1 LNATSKMGGMGM
13 ACSLRKP
20 ATWHA
25 VVAVFLQFFS
35 WGVITAPMIKILNSE
50 FGHNALLLNGIIMG
64 VKGFLSFLSAPLI
77 GALSDVYG
85 RKLFLLITAFF
96 TCVPIPFIKIHA
108 IAYFVLMA
116 VSGIFCI
123 IFSVA
128 FAYVADVTDE
138 SSRSLGYGL
147 VTAGFA
153 ASLIISPAL
162 GAGIELLTG
171 SDESVVILA
180 TLVALL
186 DVFFIVIFVPESLL
200 SEQKMAIKSLT
211 FKQMNPF
218 ASLRGIWSD
227 RKVLLM
233 SMVAVLSYLPEAG
246 QSTCF
251 FVYLTLV
258 LGFSPMMVGIFI
270 CYVGVLST
278 IFQTVIL
285 SKLIRHL
292 GAKKTILV
300 GLSAQLVELVWYG
313 VSTAEWGVWA
323 AGLFI
328 AISSIT
334 YAAISAYL
342 SLDTAKDKQGAVQ
355 GTLMGARGL
364 CNGLGPAAFGLLFH
378 FFGINILADEVPGAE
393 SLNATLSNNATVV
406 KQLSSNLI
414 RLGLNSTII
423 EEEGEEEMTTLAVI
437 VKTLPGI
444 PFLLM
449 ATCVLGA
456 IVAALFLENITKG
469 MDQQATGDQSE
480 AKAEEE
486 AGNVSSSQ
494 SENSET
500 KMEIKSSSSS
510 SNSSLAEVM
519 DGKIELTELRVGL
532 DRVEEEGGKIHING
546 QTIKASYAA

>member
-1 LNATSKMGGMGM
+1 MGIGLGMGM
-13 ACSLRKP
+13 GCSLRRP

-35 WGVITAPMIKILNSE
+35 WGLITAPMIKILNSE
-50 FGHNALLLNGIIMG
+50 FGSRALLLNGIIMG

-85 RKLFLLITAFF
+85 RKLFLLVTAFF

-171 SDESVVILA
+171 SDEAVVILA
-180 TLVALL
+180 SLVALL

-211 FKQMNPF
+211 FQQMNPF

-227 RKVLLM
+227 RRVLLM

-258 LGFSPMMVGIFI
+258 LGFSPMMVGVFI

-278 IFQTVIL
+278 IFQTVVL
-285 SKLIRHL
+285 SKLIRHV
-292 GAKKTILV
+292 GAKKAILV
-300 GLSAQLVELVWYG
+300 GLSAQLIELVWYG

-328 AISSIT
+328 AISSVT

-378 FFGINILADEVPGAE
+378 LFGINILAEDLPASDG
-393 SLNATLSNNATVV
+393 SLNATLSNNATVEIEPV
-406 KQLSSNLI
+406 GNI
-414 RLGLNSTII
+414 INFGLNSTSI
-423 EEEGEEEMTTLAVI
+423 EAEQGLTTLAVI
-437 VKTLPGI
+437 VETLPGI

-449 ATCVLGA
+449 ATCILAA
-456 IVAALFLENITKG
+456 IVAALFLDDITKG
-469 MDQQATGDQSE
+469 MDDQQTGQEEGAAKRDVVEATS
-480 AKAEEE
+480 
-486 AGNVSSSQ
+486 SSSQ

-500 KMEIKSSSSS
+500 KMEVNGNNSSSSS
-510 SNSSLAEVM
+510 FADLK
-519 DGKIELTELRVGL
+519 DGKLEVTRLS
-532 DRVEEEGGKIHING
+532 EEDTGKIHING
-546 QTIKASYAA
+546 QTMKASYAA

>member
-1 LNATSKMGGMGM
+1 
-13 ACSLRKP
+13 
-20 ATWHA
+20 
-25 VVAVFLQFFS
+25 
-35 WGVITAPMIKILNSE
+35 
-50 FGHNALLLNGIIMG
+50 
-64 VKGFLSFLSAPLI
+64 
-77 GALSDVYG
+77 
-85 RKLFLLITAFF
+85 
-96 TCVPIPFIKIHA
+96 
-108 IAYFVLMA
+108 
-116 VSGIFCI
+116 
-123 IFSVA
+123 
-128 FAYVADVTDE
+128 
-138 SSRSLGYGL
+138 
-147 VTAGFA
+147 
-153 ASLIISPAL
+153 
-162 GAGIELLTG
+162 
-171 SDESVVILA
+171 VILA
-180 TLVALL
+180 SLVGLL
-186 DVFFIVIFVPESLL
+186 DVFFIVLFVPESLL

-258 LGFSPMMVGIFI
+258 LGFSPMMVGVFI

-300 GLSAQLVELVWYG
+300 GLSAQLIELVWYG

-323 AGLFI
+323 AGIFI

-378 FFGINILADEVPGAE
+378 IFGINILADNDLPGE
-393 SLNATLSNNATVV
+393 PLNATFISNNATVGV
-406 KQLSSNLI
+406 NQVTRSLVE
-414 RLGLNSTII
+414 LGLDTTVI
-423 EEEGEEEMTTLAVI
+423 EEEKMSTLAVI

-449 ATCVLGA
+449 ATCVLAA

-469 MDQQATGDQSE
+469 MDEQQRNPDDPSLANEDE
-480 AKAEEE
+480 I
-486 AGNVSSSQ
+486 GNVSSSQ

-500 KMEIKSSSSS
+500 KMEVKSTSNNSSSSS
-510 SNSSLAEVM
+510 SSLA
-519 DGKIELTELRVGL
+519 DGKIELTELRPECK
-532 DRVEEEGGKIHING
+532 VEGTNEGTTGKILINGG

>member
-1 LNATSKMGGMGM
+1 MGGMGMGM

-50 FGHNALLLNGIIMG
+50 FGNNALLLNGIIMG

-186 DVFFIVIFVPESLL
+186 DVFFIVLFVPESLL

-258 LGFSPMMVGIFI
+258 LGFSPMMVGVFI

-378 FFGINILADEVPGAE
+378 FFGINILADDVPGAE
-393 SLNATLSNNATVV
+393 SLNETISNNATLVN
-406 KQLSSNLI
+406 QLSSNLI
-414 RLGLNSTII
+414 TLGVNSTVI
-423 EEEGEEEMTTLAVI
+423 EEEDGEVMTTMAVI

-469 MDQQATGDQSE
+469 MDHQAPHGPNE
-480 AKAEEE
+480 AKVEEE
-486 AGNVSSSQ
+486 EETGNVSSSQ

-510 SNSSLAEVM
+510 SSSSLADVK
-519 DGKIELTELRVGL
+519 DGKFEVTELTGCDVE
-532 DRVEEEGGKIHING
+532 EEEGGKIHING

>member
-1 LNATSKMGGMGM
+1 MGM

-186 DVFFIVIFVPESLL
+186 DVFFIVLFVPESLL

-258 LGFSPMMVGIFI
+258 LGFSPMMVGVFI

-393 SLNATLSNNATVV
+393 HLNATLSNNATVV
-406 KQLSSNLI
+406 NQLSSNLI
-414 RLGLNSTII
+414 RLGLNTTVIG
-423 EEEGEEEMTTLAVI
+423 EGEEEEGGMTTLAVI

-469 MDQQATGDQSE
+469 MDQQTPDNESA
-480 AKAEEE
+480 AKAEDEE
-486 AGNVSSSQ
+486 GTGNVSMCQ

-500 KMEIKSSSSS
+500 KMEVKSSSSS
-510 SNSSLAEVM
+510 LADAK
-519 DGKIELTELRVGL
+519 DGKIELTELRAGSE
-532 DRVEEEGGKIHING
+532 VETEEAPGKIHING
-546 QTIKASYAA
+546 ETLKASYAA

>member
-1 LNATSKMGGMGM
+1 MGMGM

-186 DVFFIVIFVPESLL
+186 DVFFIVLFVPESLL

-258 LGFSPMMVGIFI
+258 LGFSPMMVGVFI

-355 GTLMGARGL
+355 GSLTGARGL

-378 FFGINILADEVPGAE
+378 FFGINILADDVPGATT
-393 SLNATLSNNATVV
+393 LNTTLSNNATVV
-406 KQLSSNLI
+406 NQLSSNLI
-414 RLGLNSTII
+414 RLGLNTTVIG
-423 EEEGEEEMTTLAVI
+423 EEGEEEEGGMTTLAVI

-469 MDQQATGDQSE
+469 MDQQTPDNESA
-480 AKAEEE
+480 AKAEDEE
-486 AGNVSSSQ
+486 GTGNVSMCQ

-500 KMEIKSSSSS
+500 KMEVKSSSS
-510 SNSSLAEVM
+510 LADAKDE
-519 DGKIELTELRVGL
+519 KIELTELRSGSE
-532 DRVEEEGGKIHING
+532 VETEEAPGKIH
-546 QTIKASYAA
+546 

>member
-1 LNATSKMGGMGM
+1 M
-13 ACSLRKP
+13 
-20 ATWHA
+20 
-25 VVAVFLQFFS
+25 
-35 WGVITAPMIKILNSE
+35 NSV
-50 FGHNALLLNGIIMG
+50 IMG
-64 VKGFLSFLSAPLI
+64 VKGILSFLSAPLI
-77 GALSDVYG
+77 GSLSDVWG
-85 RKLFLLITAFF
+85 RKMFLFVTAFF
-96 TCVPIPFIKIHA
+96 TCIPIPFLLIDTTI
-108 IAYFVLMA
+108 YFVTLTL
-116 VSGIFCI
+116 SGAFSI

-128 FAYVADVTDE
+128 FAYVSDVTEE
-138 SSRSLGYGL
+138 SGRSLGYGL

-171 SDESVVILA
+171 SDEAVVILA
-180 TLVALL
+180 SLVALL

-211 FKQMNPF
+211 FQQMNPF

-258 LGFSPMMVGIFI
+258 LGFSPMMVGVFI

-292 GAKKTILV
+292 GAKRTILV
-300 GLSAQLVELVWYG
+300 GLSAQLVELGWYG

-378 FFGINILADEVPGAE
+378 FFGINILADNDVSGKSFNE
-393 SLNATLSNNATVV
+393 TLSNNATVV
-406 KQLSSNLI
+406 N
-414 RLGLNSTII
+414 
-423 EEEGEEEMTTLAVI
+423 
-437 VKTLPGI
+437 
-444 PFLLM
+444 
-449 ATCVLGA
+449 
-456 IVAALFLENITKG
+456 
-469 MDQQATGDQSE
+469 
-480 AKAEEE
+480 
-486 AGNVSSSQ
+486 
-494 SENSET
+494 
-500 KMEIKSSSSS
+500 
-510 SNSSLAEVM
+510 
-519 DGKIELTELRVGL
+519 EL
-532 DRVEEEGGKIHING
+532 
-546 QTIKASYAA
+546 

>member
-1 LNATSKMGGMGM
+1 
-13 ACSLRKP
+13 
-20 ATWHA
+20 
-25 VVAVFLQFFS
+25 
-35 WGVITAPMIKILNSE
+35 MIKIRILNSE
-50 FGHNALLLNGIIMG
+50 FGNNALLLNGIIMG

-186 DVFFIVIFVPESLL
+186 DVFFIVLFVPESIL
-200 SEQKMAIKSLT
+200 SDQKMAIKSLT

-258 LGFSPMMVGIFI
+258 LGFSPMMVGLFI

-378 FFGINILADEVPGAE
+378 FFGINIVADDVPGAE
-393 SLNATLSNNATVV
+393 SLNETISNNATTLVN
-406 KQLSSNLI
+406 QLSSNLI
-414 RLGLNSTII
+414 TLGVNSTII
-423 EEEGEEEMTTLAVI
+423 EEEEEGEVMTTMAVI

-449 ATCVLGA
+449 VTCVLGA

-469 MDQQATGDQSE
+469 MDHQGPNGQSV
-480 AKAEEE
+480 AKIEEE
-486 AGNVSSSQ
+486 EEDTGNVSRSQ

-500 KMEIKSSSSS
+500 KMEIKSSSGSS
-510 SNSSLAEVM
+510 SSSL
-519 DGKIELTELRVGL
+519 DG
-532 DRVEEEGGKIHING
+532 
-546 QTIKASYAA
+546 

>member
-1 LNATSKMGGMGM
+1 M
-13 ACSLRKP
+13 ACSLKKP

-35 WGVITAPMIKILNSE
+35 WGLITAPMIKILNSE

-77 GALSDVYG
+77 GALSDIYG

-96 TCVPIPFIKIHA
+96 TCVPIPFIKIHS

-258 LGFSPMMVGIFI
+258 LGFSPMMVGVFI

-285 SKLIRHL
+285 AKLIRHL

-378 FFGINILADEVPGAE
+378 FFGINILADDVTGAG

-414 RLGLNSTII
+414 RLGLNSTAIG
-423 EEEGEEEMTTLAVI
+423 EGEEEGMTTMAVI

-469 MDQQATGDQSE
+469 MDQQQAPDDRSA
-480 AKAEEE
+480 AKVEEE
-486 AGNVSSSQ
+486 EETGNVSSSQ

-510 SNSSLAEVM
+510 SSNSSCFCNSNSS
-519 DGKIELTELRVGL
+519 GRLRCSSSSSSSSCTSSSNKH
-532 DRVEEEGGKIHING
+532 RSSHKC
-546 QTIKASYAA
+546 KW